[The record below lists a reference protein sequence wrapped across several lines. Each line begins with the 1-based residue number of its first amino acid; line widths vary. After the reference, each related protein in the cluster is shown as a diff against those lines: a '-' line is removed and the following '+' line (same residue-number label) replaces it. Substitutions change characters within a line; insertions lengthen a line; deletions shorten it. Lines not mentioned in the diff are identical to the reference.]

1 MAAPQGI
8 APSKKG
14 LLVAFAGLV
23 LAVLPALVDGA
34 LWPVWVFFWTL
45 LTLLFGLDVL
55 LAVRAKDL
63 ALELTAPP
71 TLYVG
76 GEGHGSLRLAAPTG
90 RTVPAEILL
99 DLSDNLVPE
108 PAKRTALAR
117 AGVQIPLPLRARRRG
132 LAVVERA
139 WIRYEGPL
147 GLVVHRVQR
156 ELGRRASV
164 VPNMPLV
171 RSHAL
176 PFFSQRDHTA
186 GLKIERFAGDG
197 SEFDALRE
205 FAPGGDRRNIDWKAS
220 ARHTKLLAREHRAER
235 SHNVILAVD
244 TGRLMA
250 EPLGGIPRLDHAVH
264 AALLLAYV
272 SAKAGDRVSLFAFDD
287 RPRGYLAPRAGMA
300 AFRALSERT
309 AELEYGTAETN
320 YTLGLTDLLS
330 KLSRRSLVIVLTD
343 FVDTVTA
350 ELMVDNIERVAKRH
364 LVVFVALRDP
374 LFAAVADARPE
385 SLIDV
390 HRAVV
395 AESLAVD
402 REIVMKRLLRRGVH
416 CIDAPADRVG
426 PSLVSRYLEIKRR
439 ELV

>member
-1 MAAPQGI
+1 M

-45 LTLLFGLDVL
+45 LALLFGLDVL
-55 LAVRAKDL
+55 FAVRPRDL
-63 ALELTAPP
+63 SAELTAPA

-76 GEGHGSLRLAAPTG
+76 GDGQGVLRLAAPT
-90 RTVPAEILL
+90 RRSVPAEVLL

-108 PAKRTALAR
+108 PARRTALAR
-117 AGVQIPLPLRARRRG
+117 TGVDIPVPLHARRRG
-132 LAVVERA
+132 LAAVERA
-139 WIRYEGPL
+139 WVRYEGPL
-147 GLVVHRVQR
+147 GLVLQR
-156 ELGRRASV
+156 AELPLGKRASV

-205 FAPGGDRRNIDWKAS
+205 FAPGFDRRNIDWKAS
-220 ARHTKLLAREHRAER
+220 ARHTKLLVREHRAER

-287 RPRGYLAPRAGMA
+287 RPRGFLAPRSGMA
-300 AFRALSERT
+300 AFRAFSERT

-320 YTLGLTDLLS
+320 YTLGLTDLQA

-350 ELMVDNIERVAKRH
+350 ELMLENIERVAKRH
-364 LVVFVALRDP
+364 LVIFVALRDP
-374 LFAAVADARPE
+374 LFAEVADAAPKTA
-385 SLIDV
+385 LDI

>member
-1 MAAPQGI
+1 MGF
-8 APSKKG
+8 G
-14 LLVAFAGLV
+14 LSM
-23 LAVLPALVDGA
+23 LPALVNA
-34 LWPVWVFFWTL
+34 SLWPVWVFFWTL
-45 LTLLFGLDVL
+45 LLFLFGLDAMLALRPKDL
-55 LAVRAKDL
+55 LA
-63 ALELTAPP
+63 ELSAPP

-76 GEGHGSLRLAAPTG
+76 GEALATLRLRAPTK
-90 RTVPAEILL
+90 RPVSADITV
-99 DLSDNLVPE
+99 DMSDNLVAQPHFR
-108 PAKRTALAR
+108 AALGREASSISV
-117 AGVQIPLPLRARRRG
+117 ALRPTRRG
-132 LAVVERA
+132 VATVEGA
-139 WIRYEGPL
+139 WVKYEGPL
-147 GLVVHRVQR
+147 GLMARTTR
-156 ELGRRASV
+156 IALGDDTIAV

-205 FAPGGDRRNIDWKAS
+205 FTPGSDRRNIDWKAS

-250 EPLGGIPRLDHAVH
+250 EPLAGIPRLDHAVH

-272 SAKAGDRVSLFAFDD
+272 SAKVGDRISLFAFDD
-287 RPRGYLAPRAGMA
+287 RPRTFLAPRSGMA
-300 AFRALSERT
+300 GFRVIQDKS
-309 AELEYGTAETN
+309 AELAYGAAETN
-320 YTLGLTDLLS
+320 YTLGLTDLLA

-350 ELMVDNIERVAKRH
+350 ELMVDNVERVAKKH

-374 LFAAVADARPE
+374 LFAEIVDATPRTT
-385 SLIDV
+385 LDV

-402 REIVMKRLLRRGVH
+402 REVVMKRLLRRGVH
-416 CIDAPADRVG
+416 CIDAPADKVG
-426 PSLVSRYLEIKRR
+426 PRLVSRYLEIKRR